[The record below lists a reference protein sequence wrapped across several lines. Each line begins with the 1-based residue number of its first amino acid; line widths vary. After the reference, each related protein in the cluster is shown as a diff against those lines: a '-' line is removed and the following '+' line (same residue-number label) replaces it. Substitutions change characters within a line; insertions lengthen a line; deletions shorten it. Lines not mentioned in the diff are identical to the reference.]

1 MKQVDTRIWKD
12 VVHDALVQLG
22 GQAHLNQ
29 ITEIAVKDPKA
40 ASNQHVAKKVQQTV
54 RAYSIFETVEEGTGI
69 YKLSGLRPALEA
81 TSPEPEVSAI
91 TDVPSALPLVKSSSV
106 TDEIQGMLLSIGKIY
121 GYGVYAPANDR
132 TMRNFNGLPLS
143 AITDISTNL
152 SSIVG
157 ASKSAV
163 VQRIDVI
170 WFDEDEIDVF
180 PVVGFEVEHTTK
192 IDTGFNRLAEIPR
205 RFKSKLFII
214 GDDDKDRLRFNNLL
228 KQNVYQSLKTRI
240 EFQTFDDVR
249 SLYQSATLYDKARLE
264 NDQAMKTFG
273 IS

>member
-1 MKQVDTRIWKD
+1 MKQESTRIWKD
-12 VVHDALVQLG
+12 VVLDALVELG

-29 ITEIAVKDPKA
+29 ITEIAIKDPKA
-40 ASNQHVAKKVQQTV
+40 ANNQHVAKKVQQVV
-54 RAYSIFETVEEGTGI
+54 RTYSVFETVQEGTGI
-69 YKLSGLRPALEA
+69 YRLVAPNIAPTVVA
-81 TSPEPEVSAI
+81 PI
-91 TDVPSALPLVKSSSV
+91 PSLPDPLVPPDISV

-132 TMRNFNGLPLS
+132 TMRKFKGQPLS
-143 AITDISTNL
+143 VLTDITTDL

-170 WFDEDEIDVF
+170 WFDEDEMDAF
-180 PVVGFEVEHTTK
+180 PAVGFEVEHTTK

-214 GDDDKDRLRFNNLL
+214 GDDDKDRDRFHKLL

-249 SLYQSATLYDKARLE
+249 NLYQCATLYEQAKLNNENARS
-264 NDQAMKTFG
+264 AFG